1 MEIAISIAALIVGCI
16 IGWLAQKSRQQALIT
31 KNEMLTKQA
40 DETKDEAQRQLAAV
54 KEEAERRLESA
65 KAEAQQN
72 MNNAKAEAQQ
82 QLDIA
87 KREASERLEA
97 TKAEAQQQLEATKKE
112 ASEQLAKTKA
122 EAQQQL
128 EATKKEASEQLAKT
142 KAEAQQQLETLKKE
156 ASEQLARTKAEAQQ
170 QLEATKKEAS
180 EQLARTKAEAQQQ
193 LEAVKKEASEQLE
206 ATKKEASDLLA
217 KTKAEAEAQQQKAL
231 AEKDAAWNDIMKGQ
245 EQRFNETMA
254 RMSEQMKNATAD
266 MLKDRQKEFADSSN
280 QQLGQIVNPLRE
292 TIDKMKQT
300 MADTTLKQT
309 EMSSVLKDN
318 IERSMQQAMAAKKSA
333 EELANAL
340 KHGSKVQG
348 DWGEAVLDELLTS
361 QGLVRGI
368 HYDTQAVIRDAQGNT
383 VHTDDGATLRPDVIL
398 HLDQRREVIIDSKV
412 SLTAFLDY
420 ANADNEADRQRF
432 LKTHIDSLQ
441 KHVKELSTKDYSAY
455 VQPPKVRMDY
465 VIMFVPHTGALWT
478 ALNAQ
483 PDLWRKAM
491 EQNVFIA
498 DEQTL
503 FAALRIISLTW
514 TQIRQAENHEQVYR
528 LANEML
534 DRVGQFM
541 KKYTAIGKALKTA
554 TTAYDDA
561 ERKLQPSGQSI
572 LQTCAKLQKLGAKQ
586 SDKNPLPQL
595 IDIDEVAAL
604 TPPAEDKD
612 DN

>member
-31 KNEMLTKQA
+31 QNEMLAKQA
-40 DETKDEAQRQLAAV
+40 DEIKNEAQRQLAAV
-54 KEEAERRLESA
+54 KEEAERRMESA

-82 QLDIA
+82 QLDIT
-87 KREASERLEA
+87 KREANERLDA
-97 TKAEAQQQLEATKKE
+97 TKAEAQQQLETLKKE
-112 ASEQLAKTKA
+112 ASK
-122 EAQQQL
+122 QL

-142 KAEAQQQLETLKKE
+142 KAEAQQQLET
-156 ASEQLARTKAEAQQ
+156 
-170 QLEATKKEAS
+170 TKKEAG
-180 EQLARTKAEAQQQ
+180 
-193 LEAVKKEASEQLE
+193 
-206 ATKKEASDLLA
+206 DLLA

-245 EQRFNETMA
+245 EQRFNETMT

-368 HYDTQAVIRDAQGNT
+368 HYDTQTVIRDAQGNT

-604 TPPAEDKD
+604 APPAD
-612 DN
+612 DQDNN

>member
-1 MEIAISIAALIVGCI
+1 MEIAISIAALIVGSI

-82 QLDIA
+82 RLDIA

-97 TKAEAQQQLEATKKE
+97 TKAEAQQQLEVTKKE
-112 ASEQLAKTKA
+112 ASEQLAK
-122 EAQQQL
+122 
-128 EATKKEASEQLAKT
+128 
-142 KAEAQQQLETLKKE
+142 
-156 ASEQLARTKAEAQQ
+156 
-170 QLEATKKEAS
+170 
-180 EQLARTKAEAQQQ
+180 TKAEAQQQ

-245 EQRFNETMA
+245 EQRFNEAMA

-604 TPPAEDKD
+604 AQPAEEQD

>member
-97 TKAEAQQQLEATKKE
+97 TKAEAQQQLEVTKKE
-112 ASEQLAKTKA
+112 ASEQLAK
-122 EAQQQL
+122 
-128 EATKKEASEQLAKT
+128 
-142 KAEAQQQLETLKKE
+142 
-156 ASEQLARTKAEAQQ
+156 
-170 QLEATKKEAS
+170 
-180 EQLARTKAEAQQQ
+180 TKAEAQQQ

-309 EMSSVLKDN
+309 EISSVLKDN

-465 VIMFVPHTGALWT
+465 VIMFVPNTGALWT

-604 TPPAEDKD
+604 APPADDKD

>member
-82 QLDIA
+82 RLDIA

-97 TKAEAQQQLEATKKE
+97 TKAEAQQ
-112 ASEQLAKTKA
+112 
-122 EAQQQL
+122 
-128 EATKKEASEQLAKT
+128 
-142 KAEAQQQLETLKKE
+142 
-156 ASEQLARTKAEAQQ
+156 
-170 QLEATKKEAS
+170 
-180 EQLARTKAEAQQQ
+180 
-193 LEAVKKEASEQLE
+193 QLE

-465 VIMFVPHTGALWT
+465 VIMFVPHTGDLWT

-541 KKYTAIGKALKTA
+541 KKYAAIGKALKTA

-604 TPPAEDKD
+604 VQPSDDKD

>member
-1 MEIAISIAALIVGCI
+1 MEIAIGIAALIVGCI

-112 ASEQLAKTKA
+112 ASEQLAK
-122 EAQQQL
+122 
-128 EATKKEASEQLAKT
+128 
-142 KAEAQQQLETLKKE
+142 
-156 ASEQLARTKAEAQQ
+156 
-170 QLEATKKEAS
+170 
-180 EQLARTKAEAQQQ
+180 TKAEAQQQ

-541 KKYTAIGKALKTA
+541 KKFTAIDRALKSATA
-554 TTAYDDA
+554 AYDDA
-561 ERKLQPSGQSI
+561 NRKLQPSGQSI

-595 IDIDEVAAL
+595 IDIDDIAVIA
-604 TPPAEDKD
+604 PPAEDNEEGKI
-612 DN
+612 

>member
-97 TKAEAQQQLEATKKE
+97 TKAEAQQQLEVTKKE
-112 ASEQLAKTKA
+112 ASEQLAK
-122 EAQQQL
+122 
-128 EATKKEASEQLAKT
+128 
-142 KAEAQQQLETLKKE
+142 
-156 ASEQLARTKAEAQQ
+156 
-170 QLEATKKEAS
+170 
-180 EQLARTKAEAQQQ
+180 TKAEAQQQ

-604 TPPAEDKD
+604 VQPSDDKD

>member
-97 TKAEAQQQLEATKKE
+97 TKK
-112 ASEQLAKTKA
+112 

-156 ASEQLARTKAEAQQ
+156 ASEQLD
-170 QLEATKKEAS
+170 ATKKEAG
-180 EQLARTKAEAQQQ
+180 
-193 LEAVKKEASEQLE
+193 
-206 ATKKEASDLLA
+206 DLLA

-541 KKYTAIGKALKTA
+541 KKFTAIDRALKSATA
-554 TTAYDDA
+554 AYDDA
-561 ERKLQPSGQSI
+561 NRKLQPSGQSI

-604 TPPAEDKD
+604 VQPSDDKD

>member
-40 DETKDEAQRQLAAV
+40 DEIKNEAQRQLAAV

-82 QLDIA
+82 QLDIT
-87 KREASERLEA
+87 KREANERLDTA
-97 TKAEAQQQLEATKKE
+97 KAEAQQQLETLKKE
-112 ASEQLAKTKA
+112 ASK
-122 EAQQQL
+122 QL

-142 KAEAQQQLETLKKE
+142 KAEAQQQLET
-156 ASEQLARTKAEAQQ
+156 
-170 QLEATKKEAS
+170 
-180 EQLARTKAEAQQQ
+180 
-193 LEAVKKEASEQLE
+193 
-206 ATKKEASDLLA
+206 TKKEASDLLA

-318 IERSMQQAMAAKKSA
+318 IERSMQQALAAKKSA

-554 TTAYDDA
+554 TTAYGDA

-604 TPPAEDKD
+604 AQPAEDQ
-612 DN
+612 DNN

>member
-31 KNEMLTKQA
+31 QNEMLAKQA
-40 DETKDEAQRQLAAV
+40 DETKNEAQRQLDAV
-54 KEEAERRLESA
+54 KEEAERRMESA

-97 TKAEAQQQLEATKKE
+97 AKAEAQQQLEAAKKE
-112 ASEQLAKTKA
+112 ASE
-122 EAQQQL
+122 QL
-128 EATKKEASEQLAKT
+128 EATKKEASDLLAKT

-156 ASEQLARTKAEAQQ
+156 AN
-170 QLEATKKEAS
+170 
-180 EQLARTKAEAQQQ
+180 
-193 LEAVKKEASEQLE
+193 EQLE

-245 EQRFNETMA
+245 EQRFNEAMT

-604 TPPAEDKD
+604 APPAD
-612 DN
+612 DQDNN

>member
-1 MEIAISIAALIVGCI
+1 MEIAISIVALIVGSI

-128 EATKKEASEQLAKT
+128 ETLKKEASEQLEATKNEASEQLAKT
-142 KAEAQQQLETLKKE
+142 KAEAQQ
-156 ASEQLARTKAEAQQ
+156 
-170 QLEATKKEAS
+170 
-180 EQLARTKAEAQQQ
+180 
-193 LEAVKKEASEQLE
+193 QLE

-541 KKYTAIGKALKTA
+541 KKFTAIDRALKSATA
-554 TTAYDDA
+554 AYDDA
-561 ERKLQPSGQSI
+561 NRKLQPSGQSI

-604 TPPAEDKD
+604 APPAEDNEEGKI
-612 DN
+612 

>member
-40 DETKDEAQRQLAAV
+40 DETKDEAQRQRAAV

-82 QLDIA
+82 RLDIA

-128 EATKKEASEQLAKT
+128 EA
-142 KAEAQQQLETLKKE
+142 LKN
-156 ASEQLARTKAEAQQ
+156 
-170 QLEATKKEAS
+170 
-180 EQLARTKAEAQQQ
+180 
-193 LEAVKKEASEQLE
+193 EASEQLE

-231 AEKDAAWNDIMKGQ
+231 AEKDAAWSDIMKGQ

-541 KKYTAIGKALKTA
+541 KKFTAIDRALKSATA
-554 TTAYDDA
+554 AYDDA
-561 ERKLQPSGQSI
+561 NRKLQPSGQSI

-595 IDIDEVAAL
+595 IDIDDIAVIA
-604 TPPAEDKD
+604 PPAEDNEEGKI
-612 DN
+612 

>member
-128 EATKKEASEQLAKT
+128 E
-142 KAEAQQQLETLKKE
+142 TL
-156 ASEQLARTKAEAQQ
+156 
-170 QLEATKKEAS
+170 
-180 EQLARTKAEAQQQ
+180 
-193 LEAVKKEASEQLE
+193 KKEASEQLE

-432 LKTHIDSLQ
+432 LKIHIDSLQ

-604 TPPAEDKD
+604 APPADDQD

>member
-72 MNNAKAEAQQ
+72 MNNAKAEAQL

-128 EATKKEASEQLAKT
+128 EATKKEASEQLAK
-142 KAEAQQQLETLKKE
+142 
-156 ASEQLARTKAEAQQ
+156 
-170 QLEATKKEAS
+170 
-180 EQLARTKAEAQQQ
+180 TKAEAQQQ

-604 TPPAEDKD
+604 APPADDQD

>member
-40 DETKDEAQRQLAAV
+40 DETKDEAQRQLTAV

-82 QLDIA
+82 HLDIA

-112 ASEQLAKTKA
+112 ASEQL
-122 EAQQQL
+122 
-128 EATKKEASEQLAKT
+128 EATKKEASEQLAK
-142 KAEAQQQLETLKKE
+142 
-156 ASEQLARTKAEAQQ
+156 
-170 QLEATKKEAS
+170 
-180 EQLARTKAEAQQQ
+180 TKAEAQQQ

-206 ATKKEASDLLA
+206 ATKKEAGDLLA

-604 TPPAEDKD
+604 APPEIGRAHV
-612 DN
+612 

>member
-128 EATKKEASEQLAKT
+128 EA
-142 KAEAQQQLETLKKE
+142 LKN
-156 ASEQLARTKAEAQQ
+156 
-170 QLEATKKEAS
+170 
-180 EQLARTKAEAQQQ
+180 
-193 LEAVKKEASEQLE
+193 EASEQLE
-206 ATKKEASDLLA
+206 TTKKEANDLLA

-245 EQRFNETMA
+245 EQRFNETMT

-318 IERSMQQAMAAKKSA
+318 IERSMQQALAAKKSA

-541 KKYTAIGKALKTA
+541 KKYAAIGKALKTA

-604 TPPAEDKD
+604 AQPAD
-612 DN
+612 DQDNN

>member
-112 ASEQLAKTKA
+112 ASEQLAK
-122 EAQQQL
+122 
-128 EATKKEASEQLAKT
+128 
-142 KAEAQQQLETLKKE
+142 
-156 ASEQLARTKAEAQQ
+156 
-170 QLEATKKEAS
+170 
-180 EQLARTKAEAQQQ
+180 TKAEAQQQ

-514 TQIRQAENHEQVYR
+514 TQIRQTENHEQVYR

-541 KKYTAIGKALKTA
+541 KKYAAIGKALKTA

-604 TPPAEDKD
+604 AQPAD
-612 DN
+612 DQDNN

>member
-1 MEIAISIAALIVGCI
+1 MEIAINIVALIVGCI

-40 DETKDEAQRQLAAV
+40 DETKDEAQRQLAVV
-54 KEEAERRLESA
+54 KEEAELRLEST

-97 TKAEAQQQLEATKKE
+97 TKAEAQQQLETLKKE
-112 ASEQLAKTKA
+112 ASE
-122 EAQQQL
+122 QL

-142 KAEAQQQLETLKKE
+142 KAEAQQQLE
-156 ASEQLARTKAEAQQ
+156 
-170 QLEATKKEAS
+170 
-180 EQLARTKAEAQQQ
+180 
-193 LEAVKKEASEQLE
+193 AVKKEASEQLE
-206 ATKKEASDLLA
+206 TTKKEAGDLLA

-309 EMSSVLKDN
+309 EMSSVLKEN

-604 TPPAEDKD
+604 APPADDQD

>member
-1 MEIAISIAALIVGCI
+1 MEIAINIAALFVGCI

-128 EATKKEASEQLAKT
+128 EA
-142 KAEAQQQLETLKKE
+142 
-156 ASEQLARTKAEAQQ
+156 
-170 QLEATKKEAS
+170 
-180 EQLARTKAEAQQQ
+180 
-193 LEAVKKEASEQLE
+193 VKKEASEQLE

-217 KTKAEAEAQQQKAL
+217 KTKAEAEAQQQKTL

-368 HYDTQAVIRDAQGNT
+368 HYDTQTVIRDAQGNT

-604 TPPAEDKD
+604 VQPADDQD